1 MKTIKYSIITICCVL
16 FTSCIVDIDLEEIP
30 KDFFSPENSFTD
42 KKGFESALAD
52 IYRTIRGDMYMAEDQ
67 ARNWEMLGMD
77 VDFNCFRTNDASDGS
92 KNYNE
97 NWYWN
102 TLNKDSESVKR
113 WWTRFYSWVFKAN
126 VIIDRA
132 EAADISWTP
141 EEKDQI
147 VAEAKFLRAFAYHFL
162 VNCWGD
168 VPLVLTETTSPKFD
182 YTRAPQQDVLKQC
195 ITDLEWAVN
204 YMITIDKQPGGRAPR
219 AAAYHL
225 LSEIYITAGDYQ
237 KAIEAASHIIND
249 QNYHLMTERFG
260 TRVNFMF
267 NGYDYQGPNELW
279 GDVYWDLF
287 QEGNMNWSEGNR
299 ECIWNIQMDVDLL
312 GGGKTS
318 EWGGNFGLERHWTP
332 DWWRATDINGVQ
344 AWLKDTLCGRP
355 NGTTQPT
362 EYAGELIWKFK
373 NDWNKDIRNSQYN
386 IQRDFYW
393 TNPANLYYGQRIE
406 LEHMGDKSTYGK
418 LTRPSFKKGISA
430 VHYGLYQDPSS
441 GQNQDQGRIFKDW
454 YIMRLAETYLLRAE
468 AYMLSGNNQKAA
480 DDINAVRARAKAT
493 PVTAAEVTIDL
504 ILDERARELYM
515 EEFRTNTLMR
525 TGKLVEYL
533 MKYNDAVKVRGYK
546 LEAYKNKFPIPQSE
560 IEANKG
566 AILQQ
571 NNGYE

>member
-1 MKTIKYSIITICCVL
+1 MKTIKYSIIAIFSIL
-16 FTSCIVDIDLEEIP
+16 FTSCIVDIDLEEMP

-132 EAADISWTP
+132 ERDGISWTP

-182 YTRAPQQDVLKQC
+182 YTRTPKEDVLKQC
-195 ITDLEWAVN
+195 IADLESAVN
-204 YMITIDKQPGGRAPR
+204 YMITVDKQPGGRAPR

-225 LSEIYITAGDYQ
+225 LSEIYITVGEYQ
-237 KAIEAASHIIND
+237 KAIDAASHVIND
-249 QNYHLMTERFG
+249 PNYHLMTERFG
-260 TRVNFMF
+260 TRANFMF
-267 NGYDYQGPNELW
+267 NGYDYQGPNKLW

-299 ECIWNIQMDVDLL
+299 ECIWNIQMDVDVL

-362 EYAGELIWKFK
+362 EYIGELIWRYK
-373 NDWNKDIRNSQYN
+373 NDWNNDIRNSQYN

-393 TNPANLYYGQRIE
+393 TNPANKYYGQRIE

-418 LTRPSFKKGISA
+418 LTRPSFKKGIST

-468 AYMLSGNNQKAA
+468 AYMLSGNTQKAA
-480 DDINAVRARAKAT
+480 DDINVVRARAKAT
-493 PVTAAEVTIDL
+493 PVIATDVTIDL

-525 TGKLVEYL
+525 TGKLVEHL
-533 MKYNDAVKVRGYK
+533 MKYNDAVIARGYH
-546 LEAYKNKFPIPQSE
+546 LEPYKNKFPIPQSE
-560 IEANKG
+560 IEANKE
-566 AILQQ
+566 AVLQQ
-571 NNGYE
+571 NEGYE